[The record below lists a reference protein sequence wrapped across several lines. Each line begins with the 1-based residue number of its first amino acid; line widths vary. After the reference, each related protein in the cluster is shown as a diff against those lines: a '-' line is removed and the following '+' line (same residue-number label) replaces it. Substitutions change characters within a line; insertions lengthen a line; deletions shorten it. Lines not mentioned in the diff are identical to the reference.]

1 MQTKKGIKVAI
12 IFAITY
18 IIINLIM
25 IGTVQAVEQKTSTQ
39 IEEIDDVKYPGIKQ
53 MIQNLQKDHPN
64 WKFKILYTGLDW
76 EEVITY
82 EYMGHNGS
90 PKNLVP
96 VTSRCTGDWVC
107 LYCKEDK
114 YYDSGKWRCASE
126 TAIQYMMDA
135 RNSINNSDVFQFM
148 ELTYQE
154 ATVERIKKMVTG
166 TFLENDSYINAIL
179 AAGKKHNVSP
189 YYIVALA
196 IQEQGVDGSST
207 ISGNYE
213 GYEGYYNIFNINA
226 SGNGEGTIIT
236 RALSYA
242 KTNGW
247 NSMEASI
254 DGGVSKISTSYI
266 GRGQNTLYFQKFDV
280 ENSDGKLYWHQY
292 QQNILAAQNEGV
304 TIRKTFEEINAI
316 DAEYTFVIPVYENMP
331 KEAQGKP
338 STTRT
343 INTLISDLV
352 RVNVNET
359 IALRETANGKK
370 SGTLYANEIVTRLEK
385 AEKQVNGTYWDK
397 VMKCSGAIGYVARE
411 TYESESNYKL
421 YLVPALEEKAE
432 EPNEELG
439 DTSAEKPA
447 ETPSENPGDTSTEK
461 PTETPSK
468 NPEETPKDQ
477 TTDNPNETDKG
488 ETQVIASASNE
499 KIKIDA
505 EAKQITITPET
516 TVKEIVDLI
525 GFEVNTTDAEGKVI
539 GKTTVPATGTKIND
553 EFTIIMLG
561 DASGDGIVDARDS
574 LRILKYSVGSYEL
587 KDEFAKAADLNKD
600 GVIDSRDSLRILKYS
615 VQTFEIEI

>member
-1 MQTKKGIKVAI
+1 MQTKKGVITAT

-25 IGTVQAVEQKTSTQ
+25 MGSVQAVTQTTSTE
-39 IEEIDDVKYPGIKQ
+39 IEKIDESKYPGIKQ
-53 MIQNLQKDHPN
+53 MIQDLQKTHPN
-64 WKFKILYTGLDW
+64 WKFKVLYTGLDW

-82 EYMGHNGS
+82 EYMGHDKS

-107 LYCKEDK
+107 LYCKEEK

-154 ATVERIKKMVTG
+154 ASVESIKKMVAG
-166 TFLENDSYINAIL
+166 TFLDNESYINAIL
-179 AAGKKHNVSP
+179 SAGKKHNVSP

-207 ISGNYE
+207 TSGKYA

-247 NSMEASI
+247 NSLEASI
-254 DGGVSKISTSYI
+254 DGGVSEISKSYI
-266 GRGQNTLYFQKFDV
+266 VRGQNTLYFQKFDV

-331 KEAQGKP
+331 EKEQGKP

-352 RVNVNET
+352 KVNVKET
-359 IALRETANGKK
+359 ITLRKTANGAKL
-370 SGTLYANEIVTRLEK
+370 GTLYANEIVTRLEK
-385 AEKQVNGTYWDK
+385 AKQQVNGTYWDK
-397 VMKCSGAIGYVARE
+397 VMKSDGTIGYVARE
-411 TYESESNYKL
+411 TYKDEKEYKL
-421 YLVPALEEKAE
+421 YLMPVLE
-432 EPNEELG
+432 LL
-439 DTSAEKPA
+439 SEKPNDA
-447 ETPSENPGDTSTEK
+447 PSQIPSEKPSESPSENPNEK
-461 PTETPSK
+461 PNEKPKDETTET
-468 NPEETPKDQ
+468 
-477 TTDNPNETDKG
+477 PNETDKS
-488 ETQVIASASNE
+488 ETQVIASSSNE

-525 GFEVNTTDAEGKVI
+525 GFEVNTTDSEGKVI

-553 EFTIIMLG
+553 EFTIVMLG
-561 DASGDGIVDARDS
+561 DVSGDGIVDARDS
-574 LRILKYSVGSYEL
+574 LRILKYSVRSYDL
-587 KDEFAKAADLNKD
+587 RNEFAKAADLNKD
-600 GVIDSRDSLRILKYS
+600 GIIDSRDSLRILKYS

>member
-1 MQTKKGIKVAI
+1 MQTKKKFKIAI

-25 IGTVQAVEQKTSTQ
+25 IGSVQAVTQTTSTE
-39 IEEIDDVKYPGIKQ
+39 IEKIDETKYPGIKQ
-53 MIQNLQKDHPN
+53 MIQDLQKTHPN
-64 WKFKILYTGLDW
+64 WKFKVLYTGLDW

-82 EYMGHNGS
+82 EYMGHDKS

-107 LYCKEDK
+107 LYCKEEK

-154 ATVERIKKMVTG
+154 ASVESIKKMVAG
-166 TFLENDSYINAIL
+166 TFLDNESYINAIL
-179 AAGKKHNVSP
+179 SAGKKHNVSP

-207 ISGNYE
+207 TTGKYA

-254 DGGVSKISTSYI
+254 DGGAKEISKSYI

-331 KEAQGKP
+331 EKVQGKP
-338 STTRT
+338 LTTRT

-352 RVNVNET
+352 KVNVKET
-359 IALRETANGKK
+359 ITLRKTANGTKL
-370 SGTLYANEIVTRLEK
+370 GTLYANEIVTRLEK
-385 AEKQVNGTYWDK
+385 AKQQVSGTYWDK
-397 VMKCSGAIGYVARE
+397 VMKSDGTIGYVARE
-411 TYESESNYKL
+411 TYKDEKEYKL
-421 YLVPALEEKAE
+421 YLMPVLELINEK
-432 EPNEELG
+432 PNE
-439 DTSAEKPA
+439 TPSQTPNEKPSQS
-447 ETPSENPGDTSTEK
+447 PSENPNEK
-461 PTETPSK
+461 PKDETTETP
-468 NPEETPKDQ
+468 
-477 TTDNPNETDKG
+477 NETNKS

-499 KIKIDA
+499 KIKINA
-505 EAKQITITPET
+505 EAKQITISPET

-525 GFEVNTTDAEGKVI
+525 GFEVNTTDSEGKVI

-553 EFTIIMLG
+553 EFSIIMLG
-561 DASGDGIVDARDS
+561 DVNGDGEVNTGDTLAIKQHIKSVKTIENENYLKSADINEDGEINSGDS
-574 LRILKYSVGSYEL
+574 LI
-587 KDEFAKAADLNKD
+587 AKQHIKQ
-600 GVIDSRDSLRILKYS
+600 IKSISIIK
-615 VQTFEIEI
+615 

>member
-1 MQTKKGIKVAI
+1 MQTKKRLITAI

-25 IGTVQAVEQKTSTQ
+25 MGSVQAVTQTTSTE
-39 IEEIDDVKYPGIKQ
+39 IEKIDETKYPGIKQ
-53 MIQNLQKDHPN
+53 MIQDLQKDHSN
-64 WKFKILYTGLDW
+64 WKFKVLYTGLDW

-82 EYMGHNGS
+82 EYMGHDKS

-107 LYCKEDK
+107 LYCKEEK

-154 ATVERIKKMVTG
+154 ASVESIKKMVAG
-166 TFLENDSYINAIL
+166 TFLDNESYINAIL
-179 AAGKKHNVSP
+179 SAGKKHNVSP

-207 ISGNYE
+207 TSGKYA

-254 DGGVSKISTSYI
+254 DGGAKEISKSYI

-304 TIRKTFEEINAI
+304 TIRKTFEEINAL

-331 KEAQGKP
+331 EKAQGKP
-338 STTRT
+338 STKRT
-343 INTLISDLV
+343 INTLVSDLV
-352 RVNVNET
+352 EVNVKET
-359 IALRETANGKK
+359 ITLRKTANGAKL
-370 SGTLYANEIVTRLEK
+370 GTLYANEIVTRLEK
-385 AEKQVNGTYWDK
+385 AKEQVSGTYWDK
-397 VMKCSGAIGYVARE
+397 VMKSDGTIGYVARE
-411 TYESESNYKL
+411 TYKGEEEYKL
-421 YLVPALEEKAE
+421 YLMPAIGQKDEKPNDDPNQTPSE
-432 EPNEELG
+432 KPSDNHGENPNE
-439 DTSAEKPA
+439 KPKDETA
-447 ETPSENPGDTSTEK
+447 ETP
-461 PTETPSK
+461 
-468 NPEETPKDQ
+468 
-477 TTDNPNETDKG
+477 NEADKS
-488 ETQVIASASNE
+488 ETQVIASSSNE

-525 GFEVNTTDAEGKVI
+525 GFEVNTTDSEGKVI

-553 EFTIIMLG
+553 DFTIIMVG
-561 DASGDGIVDARDS
+561 DVSGDGTVDARDS

-587 KDEFAKAADLNKD
+587 KDGFVKAADLNKD
-600 GVIDSRDSLRILKYS
+600 GIIDSRDSLRILKYS

>member
-1 MQTKKGIKVAI
+1 MQTKKKLKIAI

-25 IGTVQAVEQKTSTQ
+25 MGAVQAVAQTTSTE
-39 IEEIDDVKYPGIKQ
+39 IEKIDETKYPGIKQ
-53 MIQNLQKDHPN
+53 MIQDLQKTHPN
-64 WKFKILYTGLDW
+64 WKFKVLYTGLDW
-76 EEVITY
+76 KEVITY
-82 EYMGHNGS
+82 EYMGHDKS

-107 LYCKEDK
+107 LYCKEEK

-135 RNSINNSDVFQFM
+135 RNSINDSDVFQFM

-154 ATVERIKKMVTG
+154 ASVESIKKMVTG
-166 TFLENDSYINAIL
+166 TFLDNESYINAIL
-179 AAGKKHNVSP
+179 SAGKKHNVSP

-207 ISGNYE
+207 TSGNYT

-254 DGGVSKISTSYI
+254 DGGVKEISKSYI

-331 KEAQGKP
+331 EKAQGKP

-352 RVNVNET
+352 KVNVKET
-359 IALRETANGKK
+359 ITLRKTANGAKL
-370 SGTLYANEIVTRLEK
+370 GTLYANEIVTRLEK
-385 AEKQVNGTYWDK
+385 AKQQVNGTYWDK
-397 VMKCSGAIGYVARE
+397 VMKSDGTIGYVARE
-411 TYESESNYKL
+411 TYKDEKEYKL
-421 YLVPALEEKAE
+421 YLMPVLELLSEK
-432 EPNEELG
+432 PNE
-439 DTSAEKPA
+439 TPSQTPSEK
-447 ETPSENPGDTSTEK
+447 PSENPSENPNEK
-461 PTETPSK
+461 PKDET
-468 NPEETPKDQ
+468 TV
-477 TTDNPNETDKG
+477 TPNETDKS

-499 KIKIDA
+499 KIKINA
-505 EAKQITITPET
+505 EVKQITITPET

-525 GFEVNTTDAEGKVI
+525 GFEVNTTDSEGKVI

-553 EFTIIMLG
+553 DFTIIMVG
-561 DASGDGIVDARDS
+561 DVSGDGTVDARDS

-587 KDEFAKAADLNKD
+587 KDGFVKAADLNKD
-600 GVIDSRDSLRILKYS
+600 GIIDSRDSLRILKYS

>member
-1 MQTKKGIKVAI
+1 MQTKKKLKIAI

-25 IGTVQAVEQKTSTQ
+25 MGAVQAVAQTTSTE
-39 IEEIDDVKYPGIKQ
+39 IEKIDETKYPGIKQ
-53 MIQNLQKDHPN
+53 MIQDLQKTHPN
-64 WKFKILYTGLDW
+64 WKFKVLYTGLDW
-76 EEVITY
+76 KEVITY
-82 EYMGHNGS
+82 EYMGHDKS

-107 LYCKEDK
+107 LYCKEEK

-135 RNSINNSDVFQFM
+135 RNSINDSDVFQFM

-154 ATVERIKKMVTG
+154 ASVESIKKMVTG
-166 TFLENDSYINAIL
+166 TFLDNESYINAIL
-179 AAGKKHNVSP
+179 SAGKKHNVSP

-207 ISGNYE
+207 TSGNYT

-247 NSMEASI
+247 NSMEKSI
-254 DGGVSKISTSYI
+254 DGGVSEISKSYI

-331 KEAQGKP
+331 EKEQGKP

-352 RVNVNET
+352 KVNVKET
-359 IALRETANGKK
+359 ITLRKTANGAKL
-370 SGTLYANEIVTRLEK
+370 GTLYANEIVTRLEK
-385 AEKQVNGTYWDK
+385 AKEQVSGTYWDK
-397 VMKCSGAIGYVARE
+397 VMKSDGTIGYVARE
-411 TYESESNYKL
+411 TYKGEEEYKL
-421 YLVPALEEKAE
+421 YLMPAIGQK
-432 EPNEELG
+432 
-439 DTSAEKPA
+439 DEKPNDA
-447 ETPSENPGDTSTEK
+447 PSQTPSEKPSESPSENPNEK
-461 PTETPSK
+461 PKDETTEI
-468 NPEETPKDQ
+468 
-477 TTDNPNETDKG
+477 PNEADKS
-488 ETQVIASASNE
+488 ETQVIASVSNE
-499 KIKIDA
+499 KIKINA
-505 EAKQITITPET
+505 EVKQITITPET

-525 GFEVNTTDAEGKVI
+525 GFEVNTTDSKGKVI

-553 EFTIIMLG
+553 EFSIIMLG
-561 DASGDGIVDARDS
+561 DVNGDGEVNTGDTLAIKQHIKSVKTIENENYLKSADINEDGEINSGDS
-574 LRILKYSVGSYEL
+574 LI
-587 KDEFAKAADLNKD
+587 AKQHIKQ
-600 GVIDSRDSLRILKYS
+600 IKSISIIK
-615 VQTFEIEI
+615 

>member
-1 MQTKKGIKVAI
+1 MQTKKRIVTAI
-12 IFAITY
+12 IFAIIY

-25 IGTVQAVEQKTSTQ
+25 MGAVQAVAQTTSTE
-39 IEEIDDVKYPGIKQ
+39 IEKIDETKYPGIKQ
-53 MIQNLQKDHPN
+53 MIQDLQKDHPN
-64 WKFKILYTGLDW
+64 WKFKVLYTGLDW

-82 EYMGHNGS
+82 EYMGHDGS

-107 LYCKEDK
+107 LYCQEEK

-154 ATVERIKKMVTG
+154 ASVESIKKMVAG
-166 TFLENDSYINAIL
+166 TFLDNESYINAIL
-179 AAGKKHNVSP
+179 SAGKKHNVSP

-196 IQEQGVDGSST
+196 IQEQGIDGSST
-207 ISGNYE
+207 TSGKYA

-304 TIRKTFEEINAI
+304 TIRKTFEEIKAL

-331 KEAQGKP
+331 EKEQRKP
-338 STTRT
+338 STKRT

-352 RVNVNET
+352 KVNVNES
-359 IALRETANGKK
+359 IALRKTPNGTKI
-370 SGTLYANEIVTRLEK
+370 GNLYANEIITRLEK
-385 AEKQVNGTYWDK
+385 AEKKENGTYWDK
-397 VMKCSGAIGYVARE
+397 VMKANGETGYVARE
-411 TYESESNYKL
+411 TYEGEANYKL
-421 YLVPALEEKAE
+421 YLMPAVEETKE
-432 EPNEELG
+432 NPSDNPTEQPTEKPNENPDNKPSE
-439 DTSAEKPA
+439 TPTEKPEDGKT
-447 ETPSENPGDTSTEK
+447 ETPSE
-461 PTETPSK
+461 
-468 NPEETPKDQ
+468 
-477 TTDNPNETDKG
+477 TDKN

-499 KIKIDA
+499 KIKIDS
-505 EAKQITITPET
+505 ESKQIIILPET

-525 GFEVNTTDAEGKVI
+525 GFEVNTTDSEGKVI
-539 GKTTVPATGTKIND
+539 GKTTVTGTGSKIND
-553 EFTIIMLG
+553 EFSIVMLG
-561 DASGDGIVDARDS
+561 DANGDAKINSGDLFNVQKHLIQSTQLSGNEQKAMDA
-574 LRILKYSVGSYEL
+574 
-587 KDEFAKAADLNKD
+587 NKD
-600 GVIDSRDSLRILKYS
+600 GKINSGDLFVIQKHLLGKGNLALN
-615 VQTFEIEI
+615 

>member
-1 MQTKKGIKVAI
+1 MQTKKRIITAI

-18 IIINLIM
+18 ITINLIM
-25 IGTVQAVEQKTSTQ
+25 MGAVQAVTQTTSTE
-39 IEEIDDVKYPGIKQ
+39 IEKIEDEKYPGIKQ

-64 WKFKILYTGLDW
+64 WKFKVLYTGLDW
-76 EEVITY
+76 KEVITY
-82 EYMGHNGS
+82 EYIGHDES

-96 VTSRCTGDWVC
+96 VTTRCEGDWVC
-107 LYCKEDK
+107 LYCKEEK

-135 RNSINNSDVFQFM
+135 RNSINSSDVFQFM

-154 ATVERIKKMVTG
+154 ASVETIKKMVTG
-166 TFLENDSYINAIL
+166 TFLDNESYINAIL
-179 AAGKKHNVSP
+179 SAGKKHNVSP

-196 IQEQGVDGSST
+196 IQEQGIDGSST
-207 ISGNYE
+207 TSGKYT

-242 KTNGW
+242 KSNGW

-338 STTRT
+338 LTTRT

-352 RVNVNET
+352 KVNVNET
-359 IALRETANGKK
+359 ITLRKTANGEKL
-370 SGTLYANEIVTRLEK
+370 STLYANEIVTRLEK
-385 AEKQVNGTYWDK
+385 AEKEINGTYWDK
-397 VMKCSGAIGYVARE
+397 VMKSNGTTGYVARE
-411 TYESESNYKL
+411 TYKGEKEYKL
-421 YLVPALEEKAE
+421 YLIPAVEEKIE
-432 EPNEELG
+432 KPSDEVTQQPNE
-439 DTSAEKPA
+439 KPL
-447 ETPSENPGDTSTEK
+447 EK
-461 PTETPSK
+461 PTEK
-468 NPEETPKDQ
+468 PEDGKTEQ
-477 TTDNPNETDKG
+477 PNETEKI

-505 EAKQITITPET
+505 ETKKIIIMPET

-525 GFEVNTTDAEGKVI
+525 GFEVNTTDSEGKVV
-539 GKTTVPATGTKIND
+539 GKTTIAGTGSKIND
-553 EFTIIMLG
+553 EFIIIMLG
-561 DASGDGIVDARDS
+561 DANGDAKINSGDLFSIQKHLIQNTQLNNQMEKAMDA
-574 LRILKYSVGSYEL
+574 
-587 KDEFAKAADLNKD
+587 NKD
-600 GVIDSRDSLRILKYS
+600 GKINSGDLFVIQKHLLGKGSLT
-615 VQTFEIEI
+615 VN

>member
-1 MQTKKGIKVAI
+1 MQTKKMIRAAI
-12 IFAITY
+12 IFVITY
-18 IIINLIM
+18 IIMNLIM
-25 IGTVQAVEQKTSTQ
+25 MGAVQAVEQTTS
-39 IEEIDDVKYPGIKQ
+39 IEIEKIDDTKYPGIKQ
-53 MIQNLQKDHPN
+53 MIQDLQKDHPN
-64 WKFKILYTGLDW
+64 WKFKVLYTGLDW
-76 EEVITY
+76 KEVIKY
-82 EYMGHNGS
+82 EYMGHDKS

-96 VTSRCTGDWVC
+96 VTTRCEGDWVC
-107 LYCKEDK
+107 LYCKEQK

-154 ATVERIKKMVTG
+154 ASVESIKKMVAG

-207 ISGNYE
+207 TSGNYA

-254 DGGVSKISTSYI
+254 DGGVSEISKSYI

-331 KEAQGKP
+331 EKAQGKP

-352 RVNVNET
+352 KVNVNET
-359 IALRETANGKK
+359 ITLRKTANGAKL
-370 SGTLYANEIVTRLEK
+370 GTLYANEIVTRLEK
-385 AEKQVNGTYWDK
+385 AEEPQNGTYWDK
-397 VMKCSGAIGYVARE
+397 VMKADGTIGYVARE
-411 TYESESNYKL
+411 TYKDEEEYKL
-421 YLVPALEEKAE
+421 YLMPAIEEKE
-432 EPNEELG
+432 EKPNE
-439 DTSAEKPA
+439 TPSQTPSEKPS
-447 ETPSENPGDTSTEK
+447 ESPSENPNEK
-461 PTETPSK
+461 PKDEITEV
-468 NPEETPKDQ
+468 
-477 TTDNPNETDKG
+477 PNENDKS

-499 KIKIDA
+499 KIEINA
-505 EAKQITITPET
+505 ENKQITITPEI
-516 TVKEIVDLI
+516 TVKEIIDLI

-539 GKTTVPATGTKIND
+539 GKTTVAGTGCKIND
-553 EFTIIMLG
+553 EFIIIMLG
-561 DASGDGIVDARDS
+561 DANGDAKINSGDLFNIQKHLIQSTELNSDVQKAMDA
-574 LRILKYSVGSYEL
+574 
-587 KDEFAKAADLNKD
+587 NKD
-600 GVIDSRDSLRILKYS
+600 GKVNSGDLFVIQKHLLGKGNLT
-615 VQTFEIEI
+615 VK